1 MSGRHGNKGVI
12 SKILPLEDMPFM
24 EDGTPIDII
33 LNPFGVPSRMNIGQ
47 ILEIHLGYAAR
58 KLGVK
63 FATPVFDGLSNE
75 DLADVMK
82 EAQMTSDGKQVLF
95 DGQTGLPF
103 DERISVGVMYMIK
116 LAHMVDDKLHAR
128 ATGPY
133 SMVTQQPLG
142 GKAQNGGQRFGEME
156 VWALEAYGA
165 SHTLQEILTIKS
177 DDINGRIKTYEA
189 IIKGN
194 DIPEPGVPE
203 SFRVLMHELQ
213 GLAIDVKLLDEEGNE
228 VDINQKEET
237 PAAHQEE
244 LTASNSAEIETAE
257 SMEAPVEQA
266 DTQELENDLDNDVEA
281 IEMDNDR
288 PVTTEE
294 QEA

>member
-1 MSGRHGNKGVI
+1 M
-12 SKILPLEDMPFM
+12 
-24 EDGTPIDII
+24 
-33 LNPFGVPSRMNIGQ
+33 
-47 ILEIHLGYAAR
+47 
-58 KLGVK
+58 
-63 FATPVFDGLSNE
+63 
-75 DLADVMK
+75 
-82 EAQMTSDGKQVLF
+82 
-95 DGQTGLPF
+95 
-103 DERISVGVMYMIK
+103 
-116 LAHMVDDKLHAR
+116 
-128 ATGPY
+128 
-133 SMVTQQPLG
+133 
-142 GKAQNGGQRFGEME
+142 
-156 VWALEAYGA
+156 
-165 SHTLQEILTIKS
+165 
-177 DDINGRIKTYEA
+177 
-189 IIKGN
+189 
-194 DIPEPGVPE
+194 
-203 SFRVLMHELQ
+203 LMHELQ

>member
-1 MSGRHGNKGVI
+1 
-12 SKILPLEDMPFM
+12 
-24 EDGTPIDII
+24 
-33 LNPFGVPSRMNIGQ
+33 
-47 ILEIHLGYAAR
+47 
-58 KLGVK
+58 
-63 FATPVFDGLSNE
+63 
-75 DLADVMK
+75 
-82 EAQMTSDGKQVLF
+82 
-95 DGQTGLPF
+95 
-103 DERISVGVMYMIK
+103 
-116 LAHMVDDKLHAR
+116 
-128 ATGPY
+128 
-133 SMVTQQPLG
+133 
-142 GKAQNGGQRFGEME
+142 ME

-228 VDINQKEET
+228 VDINKKEDA
-237 PAAHQEE
+237 PAAPGAEK
-244 LTASNSAEIETAE
+244 TVINDAAEIETAE
-257 SMEAPVEQA
+257 TMEAPAEQA
-266 DTQELENDLDNDVEA
+266 DSQELEDDLDNDVEA
-281 IEMDNDR
+281 IEMENDR